1 MWGDVGRY
9 GEMWGDMGCQIVLS
23 KVRAPHGMG
32 WSIHSFIH
40 SFMHSLIHPLSHSLQ
55 ELEGMEITL
64 PAYSKNF
71 YVDGHV
77 PEPH

>member
-1 MWGDVGRY
+1 MGRY
-9 GEMWGDMGCQIVLS
+9 GLPDRPLQGT
-23 KVRAPHGMG
+23 RAARDGMEY
-32 WSIHSFIH
+32 SFIHSFIH
-40 SFMHSLIHPLSHSLQ
+40 FIRSSIHSSIHSSISLQ

>member
-1 MWGDVGRY
+1 MSDAHFSILD
-9 GEMWGDMGCQIVLS
+9 EPTEHEEDMLDEASCLTSTSRLGCQITLS
-23 KVRAPHGMG
+23 Y
-32 WSIHSFIH
+32 
-40 SFMHSLIHPLSHSLQ
+40 

>member
-1 MWGDVGRY
+1 MEY
-9 GEMWGDMGCQIVLS
+9 S
-23 KVRAPHGMG
+23 F
-32 WSIHSFIH
+32 IHSFIH
-40 SFMHSLIHPLSHSLQ
+40 FIRSSIHSSIHSSIPLQ